1 MSRNVYDG
9 LVTRKVTIASGA
21 SVSGAVE
28 PDALGNLVG
37 IIVPSTWSTNSNGT
51 NYGLGFQGGVDANVS
66 TYLVEFTY
74 TASQTNPNDVIFNS
88 QYGLKQSQISF
99 YSGASVVAVANVL
112 NVTTS
117 NGTGRMLV
125 EMVSGTISTSN
136 TATGDYNTSV
146 TITVSTVAQ
155 ADNYY
160 TVYNENNAKLSYAVT
175 SSTYVNL
182 PFGALA
188 GVRFLKLVS
197 VNSSGVALNQSTDQ
211 VFTLVFRRYI

>member
-1 MSRNVYDG
+1 MSRNIYDG

-21 SVSGAVE
+21 SVSSAVE

-37 IIVPSTWSTNSNGT
+37 IIVPSTWSTNSNGS
-51 NYGLGFQGGVDANVS
+51 NYGIGFQGGVDANVS

-74 TASQTNPNDVIFNS
+74 TPSQSNPNDVIFAT
-88 QYGLKQSQISF
+88 QYGLKQSQITFS
-99 YSGASVVAVANVL
+99 SGAVANVL
-112 NVTTS
+112 SATTS

-136 TATGDYNTSV
+136 TATGDYNTAV
-146 TITVSTVAQ
+146 TITVTSTTQ

-160 TVYNENNAKLSYAVT
+160 TVYNESNAKLSYPVT
-175 SSTYVNL
+175 ASSYVNL

-197 VNSSGVALNQSTDQ
+197 VDSAGAALAQSTAQD
-211 VFTLVFRRYI
+211 FILVFRRYI

>member
-21 SVSGAVE
+21 SLSGAVE
-28 PDALGNLVG
+28 PDQLGNLIGV
-37 IIVPSTWSTNSNGT
+37 IVPSTWTTNTNGT
-51 NYGLGFQGGVDANVS
+51 NYGLAFKGSVDANVS

-74 TASQTNPNDVIFNS
+74 TASQSNPNDIIFNS
-88 QYGLKQSQISF
+88 QYGLKQSQITFS
-99 YSGASVVAVANVL
+99 SGAVANVL
-112 NVTTS
+112 NCTTS

-136 TATGDYNTSV
+136 TATGDYNTAV
-146 TITVSTVAQ
+146 TITVTTVTQ

-160 TVYNENNAKLSYAVT
+160 DVYNESNAKLSYPVT
-175 SSTYVNL
+175 ASTYVNL

-197 VNSSGVALNQSTDQ
+197 VNSSGAALNQSTAQ
-211 VFTLVFRRYI
+211 EFILVFRRYI